1 MGCVYQPRYTGRDGT
16 LKVASIWW
24 LKYRDATGRLVRE
37 ASGTEKKQEAKK
49 LLMRR
54 EGASVEGRPTSP
66 QATKIT
72 VSELFADLVNEYT
85 VNGRRLD
92 RLQFSLAHL
101 RPVFASRRAMQV
113 TTADV
118 TAYAATRLAAKAAPA
133 TVNRELAALKRA
145 YSLALEASPP
155 KLYLR
160 PHIALLEENN
170 VRQGFL
176 EPEQLDALLRHL
188 PEALRALM
196 RVAFITSWRVA
207 SELVPMQW
215 YQVDFT
221 AGQLR
226 LEPGMGKTK
235 KARIFPFTPE
245 LRAVLEAQRAAT
257 DQIQRRR
264 GMVIPHVFHRAG
276 RPILD
281 FRKAWQNACAA
292 AGCPGRIPHDMRRS
306 AIRAMVRAGISEN
319 VAMQMSGHKTRA
331 VFDRYAI
338 VSAADL
344 TAAAEKLAA
353 ASGTS
358 PGTSREKSTAP
369 AAVSA

>member
-66 QATKIT
+66 QATKVT
-72 VSELFADLVNEYT
+72 VGELLADLVNDYT
-85 VNGRRLD
+85 VNGQRVD
-92 RLQFSLAHL
+92 RLEYSLAHL
-101 RPVFASRRAMQV
+101 TPAFAHLRAMQV

-118 TAYAATRLAAKAAPA
+118 NRYIAARLDAKAAPA

-145 YSLALEASPP
+145 YSLALRATPP
-155 KLYLR
+155 RLYLR
-160 PHIALLEENN
+160 PHIPMLQENN
-170 VRQGFL
+170 VRKGFL
-176 EPEQLDALLRHL
+176 EREQFDAVVRHL
-188 PEALRALM
+188 PEDLRPLVI
-196 RVAFITSWRVA
+196 VAYVTGWRVA
-207 SELVPMQW
+207 DELVSMEW
-215 YQVDFT
+215 HQVDFR

-226 LEPGMGKTK
+226 LEPGETK
-235 KARIFPFTPE
+235 NKDGRTSPFTPE

-264 GMVIPHVFHRAG
+264 GMVIPRVFHRAG
-276 RPILD
+276 RPIRD
-281 FRKAWQNACAA
+281 FRKAWQNACRA
-292 AGCPGRIPHDMRRS
+292 AGVPGRVPHDMRRS
-306 AIRAMVRAGISEN
+306 SVRTMVRAGVPER
-319 VAMQMSGHKTRA
+319 VAMQLSGHRTRA
-331 VFDRYAI
+331 VFERYNI
-338 VSAADL
+338 VSEADL
-344 TAAAEKLAA
+344 AAAAEKLSA

-358 PGTSREKSTAP
+358 SDTSREKSTAP
-369 AAVSA
+369 AAVTA

>member
-1 MGCVYQPRYTGRDGT
+1 MGCVYQPRYTDRAGT
-16 LKVASIWW
+16 LKVSATWW

-37 ASGTEKKQEAKK
+37 SSGTEKKNEAKK

-54 EGASVEGRPTSP
+54 EGASVEGRPTP
-66 QATKIT
+66 PKAAKIT
-72 VSELFADLVNEYT
+72 VGELFDDLVNEYAA
-85 VNGRRLD
+85 NGRRLD
-92 RLQFSLAHL
+92 RLAFSLAHL
-101 RPVFASRRAMQV
+101 KPVFADRRAMQV

-118 TAYAATRLAAKAAPA
+118 TAYTADRLAQKAAPA

-145 YSLALEASPP
+145 YSLALQASPP

-160 PHIALLEENN
+160 PHIAMLEENN

-176 EPEQLDALLRHL
+176 EPEQLEGVLRHL
-188 PEALRALM
+188 PEPLRALM
-196 RVAFITSWRVA
+196 RVAFITGWRVA
-207 SELVPMQW
+207 SELVPMEW
-215 YQVDFT
+215 HQVDFT

-226 LEPGMGKTK
+226 LEPGTTK
-235 KARIFPFTPE
+235 NKRARTFPFTPE
-245 LRAVLEAQRAAT
+245 LRAILEAQRAAT
-257 DQIQRRR
+257 EQTQRRR
-264 GMVIPHVFHRAG
+264 GMVIRHVFHRAG
-276 RPILD
+276 RPIRD
-281 FRKAWQNACAA
+281 FRKAWQNACRA

-344 TAAAEKLAA
+344 TAAAEKLAL

-358 PGTSREKSTAP
+358 QEKSTAP
-369 AAVSA
+369 SAVSA